1 MERIRTAE
9 YVSPGCS
16 RSNLPPV
23 LGQKIAWLAQSTQSI
38 SCAAL
43 GTPELY
49 FLRGG
54 AAGGAEEEGTSHLE
68 LCPEPKW
75 PKIGGSGVPVPGAW
89 VGVCARL
96 WCISACG

>member
-1 MERIRTAE
+1 MKRNRTAE

-16 RSNLPPV
+16 WPNLPPV
-23 LGQKIAWLAQSTQSI
+23 LGQKIAWLTQSIQSI

-54 AAGGAEEEGTSHLE
+54 ADWGGGVRAEEEGISHLE
-68 LCPEPKW
+68 LSPAPKW
-75 PKIGGSGVPVPGAW
+75 PKMKGSVMPIPEAHV
-89 VGVCARL
+89 
-96 WCISACG
+96 

>member
-1 MERIRTAE
+1 MSCPDASNRNIVIEETLTEPITHTDNWRGDHGKRTAE

-16 RSNLPPV
+16 RPSLPPV
-23 LGQKIAWLAQSTQSI
+23 LGQKIAWLTRSTQSI

-54 AAGGAEEEGTSHLE
+54 AA
-68 LCPEPKW
+68 
-75 PKIGGSGVPVPGAW
+75 
-89 VGVCARL
+89 
-96 WCISACG
+96 